1 MLKYLSVEA
10 QVDFRPMREPPG
22 RASMRP
28 MNDRRV
34 AIASLVVLSAIGA
47 ELLAAYDDSTGR
59 PLELLVAVAFFAALY
74 GCPALLLREYAR
86 RTGRGWPAMLLLA
99 TAAGLL
105 QAGVIDQSLFA
116 DRYGEVRDWEQWV
129 QATYVEPFGISAYL
143 AQGFVLG
150 HVVFS
155 FCAPIAV
162 AEALRPA
169 IAHEPWLRR
178 RGIVVAAALWLLVAA
193 LIMAEESHATT
204 GELAVTLALVAALTG
219 AARGAPRAGRARGAA
234 GGGERG
240 AAPREFAAGRPE
252 RGAAG
257 RGERGAASRGG
268 SAGRRE
274 RGAAQRGGAAGGGER
289 GEAPRGGSAGRR
301 ARGAAPRLRTVLVVS
316 FVLAYA
322 HEFPPATWAGFAVA
336 MAAVASGVLLARA
349 ARREGWGGAH
359 IAAVATGVLLARGAL
374 AFTYYPVVGETSAAQ
389 KYAHNVIMLTLV
401 GATGAYA
408 IRRASLP
415 ACSSRSSARSSPP
428 RSSPSSG

>member
-1 MLKYLSVEA
+1 
-10 QVDFRPMREPPG
+10 MREPPG

-155 FCAPIAV
+155 FCAPIAL

-169 IAHEPWLRR
+169 IAHEPWLGR
-178 RGIVVAAALWLLVAA
+178 RGTVVAAALWLLVAA
-193 LIMAEESHATT
+193 LIMADESHATT
-204 GELAVTLALVAALTG
+204 GELAVTLALVAALAG
-219 AARGAPRAGRARGAA
+219 AARGAR
-234 GGGERG
+234 
-240 AAPREFAAGRPE
+240 
-252 RGAAG
+252 
-257 RGERGAASRGG
+257 RGG
-268 SAGRRE
+268 
-274 RGAAQRGGAAGGGER
+274 
-289 GEAPRGGSAGRR
+289 R

-316 FVLAYA
+316 FVLACA

-389 KYAHNVIMLTLV
+389 KYAHNVIMLALV